1 MLRRVLMLSLAGL
14 LAAPMTAAAQQSF
27 TVSLGGFSPRG
38 QETRDPN
45 DVLLNNLDFLAFNIS
60 DLTGFSVGGEYLIA
74 LGDKFDAGVGVSYY
88 RHSTLAVDRFSEFQG
103 SGDPIVANLSLHQVP
118 ITATF
123 RFLPLG
129 HRGFVPYVG
138 GGVGIIHYSYNENGD
153 FVSSDN
159 VTIISGDFS
168 GDGWAA
174 GRRRRSRGR
183 AEIPGGDRQ
192 SPGEP
197 GFRHRG
203 ARTHAADRSRRLDLL
218 VHDQLQILTAATLE
232 RDPEKQ
238 PQNAQRS
245 RRFLFDRKIRTLR
258 CLRPPRLLSVGS
270 QRAGHHGVRP
280 WAGIDSVSTV
290 VLPWARFASV
300 STVVLRR
307 YSTMPAPSHTRA

>member
-14 LAAPMTAAAQQSF
+14 LAVPMTAAAQQSF
-27 TVSLGGFSPRG
+27 NVSLGGFSPRG

-74 LGDKFDAGVGVSYY
+74 LGDKFDAGVGISYY

-103 SGDPIVANLSLHQVP
+103 SGDPIVADLSLHQVP

-159 VTIISGDFS
+159 VTIVHGDFA
-168 GDGWAA
+168 GDGWAT
-174 GRRRRSRGR
+174 G
-183 AEIPGGDRQ
+183 PVVLGGVRVPVGGVDLG
-192 SPGEP
+192 GELKYQAAIGNLP
-197 GFRHRG
+197 ANQGF
-203 ARTHAADRSRRLDLL
+203 A
-218 VHDQLQILTAATLE
+218 TAASGLT
-232 RDPEKQ
+232 
-238 PQNAQRS
+238 PQ
-245 RRFLFDRKIRTLR
+245 
-258 CLRPPRLLSVGS
+258 
-270 QRAGHHGVRP
+270 
-280 WAGIDSVSTV
+280 IDLGGWT
-290 VLPWARFASV
+290 
-300 STVVLRR
+300 
-307 YSTMPAPSHTRA
+307 YSFTINFKF